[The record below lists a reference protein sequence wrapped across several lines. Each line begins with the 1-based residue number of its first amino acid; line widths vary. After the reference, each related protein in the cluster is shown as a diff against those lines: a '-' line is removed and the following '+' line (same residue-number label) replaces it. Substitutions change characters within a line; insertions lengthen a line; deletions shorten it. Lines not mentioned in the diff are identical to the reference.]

1 MTIHYVH
8 RAVDSPGT
16 GSTEQLKETIRKARQ
31 ANQEGKRMY
40 EDAVKEIDRLKAELA
55 RGVGEPGLGKKLD
68 SAPAK
73 PVKTGAPIK
82 TVKTDAAVKTV
93 KTEAPAKPVKTDA
106 PAKPDPAKA
115 QIKSLMDQVEKLQ
128 LNKKSSDELNS
139 RLSVKKEQLEKRVRE
154 LERAS
159 RPAEDPMGKK
169 LVEDGL
175 KAQQKLA
182 VYKGLIENTCSVLK
196 VAIRAGCEDGLAAS
210 LRDTAETLEMSVNYL

>member
-40 EDAVKEIDRLKAELA
+40 EDAVKEIDRLKAELV
-55 RGVGEPGLGKKLD
+55 RGVGETGLGKKLD

-73 PVKTGAPIK
+73 PVKPAQVK
-82 TVKTDAAVKTV
+82 TDTPAKPVKTDAAVKTV
-93 KTEAPAKPVKTDA
+93 
-106 PAKPDPAKA
+106 KPDPAKA

>member
-8 RAVDSPGT
+8 RAADLPGT

-40 EDAVKEIDRLKAELA
+40 EDAVKEIDRLKSELA

-68 SAPAK
+68 SASAK
-73 PVKTGAPIK
+73 PVKTDAPVK

-106 PAKPDPAKA
+106 PAKPDPVKA

-154 LERAS
+154 LERAV
-159 RPAEDPMGKK
+159 RPADDPKSKRLAED
-169 LVEDGL
+169 
-175 KAQQKLA
+175 AQQKLA

>member
-73 PVKTGAPIK
+73 PVKPAQVKTDAPAK
-82 TVKTDAAVKTV
+82 PVKTDAAVKTV
-93 KTEAPAKPVKTDA
+93 
-106 PAKPDPAKA
+106 KPDPAKA

>member
-8 RAVDSPGT
+8 RAADLPGT

-40 EDAVKEIDRLKAELA
+40 EDAVKEIDRLKSELA

-68 SAPAK
+68 SASAK
-73 PVKTGAPIK
+73 PVKTDAPVK

-93 KTEAPAKPVKTDA
+93 KTEAPAKP
-106 PAKPDPAKA
+106 DPVKA

-154 LERAS
+154 LERAV
-159 RPAEDPMGKK
+159 RPADDPKSKRLAED
-169 LVEDGL
+169 
-175 KAQQKLA
+175 AQQKLA